1 MIDWQKPRRRRRFPT
16 LAQARDVAWV
26 LLAALL
32 LVAIRAACAAFGVQA
47 P

>member
-1 MIDWQKPRRRRRFPT
+1 MIDWQKPRRRLRPA
-16 LAQARDVAWV
+16 LAQAREIAWV

-32 LVAIRAACAAFGVQA
+32 LVAIRAACEAFGVQA